1 MSDGKKVAAEEA
13 REKVLIIRD
22 MLKDQCDEIVIAGSL
37 RRRKAL
43 VGDGEIVALPT
54 YAPNLLARLDR
65 MVAEQLIVKAAYGEK
80 RTTRWG
86 NKYRGF
92 MYQGLRIELFVA
104 EPENWGYILWL
115 RTGPGEANAWVMQQ
129 CIQKHAPYRAVDGY
143 WTDVESGR
151 RIRTADE
158 AEMFRLL
165 GINYVVPPQNRSLA
179 LYAGLMR
186 YPRWAKDVHYVV
198 SEEPPTST
206 QVSLF

>member
-1 MSDGKKVAAEEA
+1 MSDGKKVSADEA
-13 REKVLIIRD
+13 REKVSIIHE
-22 MLKDQCDEIVIAGSL
+22 MLRDQCEQIVIAGSL
-37 RRRKAL
+37 RRGKAL
-43 VGDGEIVALPT
+43 VGDAEIVALPK

-86 NKYRGF
+86 EKYRGF
-92 MYQGLRIELFVA
+92 VYQGLRIELFIA

-115 RTGPGEANAWVMQQ
+115 RTGPGEANTWVMQQ
-129 CIQKHAPYRAVDGY
+129 CISRFAPYRAVEGY

-158 AEMFRLL
+158 GEMFRLL

-198 SEEPPTST
+198 SDAPPAST
-206 QVSLF
+206 QTSMF